1 MEKIFSIHI
10 PKTAGTF
17 FGQVLQSIQPEI
29 IFFNYG
35 PGSSATRIY
44 IHNRLV
50 EPPVGKSHQTFFFD
64 YLKRKD
70 KGVAIMHGH
79 VWERRFY
86 DENPNAKL
94 LCWLREPVQRL
105 YSHYEFFKRQP
116 HPGNERYEK
125 FKRKKQTF
133 VDFATDQLNVN
144 RQTAILD
151 GISMDELFFVGIV
164 EKVNQSLNLFQNVLK
179 KDFSVKETFSLNKNE
194 NRNSE
199 SYKISNEDFIN
210 IKERNLLD
218 YRHYDE
224 IVRAYQ
230 KNEKSI

>member
-35 PGSSATRIY
+35 PGSTATRIY

-50 EPPVGKSHQTFFFD
+50 EPSAGKSHQTFFFD
-64 YLKRKD
+64 YLKRRD

-116 HPGNERYEK
+116 HPGNERYENFK
-125 FKRKKQTF
+125 KRKQSF
-133 VDFATDQLNVN
+133 LEFATDQLNVN
-144 RQTAILD
+144 RQTTILD
-151 GISMDELFFVGIV
+151 GILMKEFSFVGIV
-164 EKVNQSLNLFQNVLK
+164 EEIDQSLQKYSEAFNQ
-179 KDFSVKETFSLNKNE
+179 TFVVDDSYSLNQNSNRRGEQYQINE
-194 NRNSE
+194 TE
-199 SYKISNEDFIN
+199 LKV
-210 IKERNLLD
+210 IKEENQDDYNSYNRILD
-218 YRHYDE
+218 SF
-224 IVRAYQ
+224 
-230 KNEKSI
+230 N